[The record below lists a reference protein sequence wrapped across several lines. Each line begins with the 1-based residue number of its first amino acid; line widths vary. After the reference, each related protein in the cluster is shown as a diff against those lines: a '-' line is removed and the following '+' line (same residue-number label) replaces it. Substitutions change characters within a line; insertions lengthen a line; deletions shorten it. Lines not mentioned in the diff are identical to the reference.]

1 MNIEAISSTALSQ
14 KSSPAI
20 DKIDQTRNKL
30 EKAPEDFDSTESAK
44 AVQPEELLSQIK
56 SLTDDGV
63 YSVRFENNEAQEL
76 VVKVVD
82 SKTDEVIRQIP
93 PEELIQL
100 TKHLNELRGN
110 MVDTV
115 S

>member
-1 MNIEAISSTALSQ
+1 MNIEALNSGVLSQ

-20 DKIDQTRNKL
+20 DDINRTRSKL
-30 EKAPEDFDSTESAK
+30 EKNPEDFDSSDVSK
-44 AVQPEELLSQIK
+44 SIQPEELLNQIK
-56 SLTDDGV
+56 SLTDDGA

-110 MVDTV
+110 LVDTV